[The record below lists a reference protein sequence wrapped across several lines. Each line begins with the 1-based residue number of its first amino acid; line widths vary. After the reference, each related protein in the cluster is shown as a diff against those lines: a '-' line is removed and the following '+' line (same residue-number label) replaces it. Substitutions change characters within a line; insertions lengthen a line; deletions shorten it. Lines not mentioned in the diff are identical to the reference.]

1 MCGSEPE
8 SDLHLFLFGSV
19 ARVIWFGI
27 AGVRTPRWCSSS
39 MLEFFKNV
47 FIWTTIDKSYLAD
60 FLFRMLIIFDTI
72 WQLRNKVRVDG
83 IQLDA
88 DSLVSKTRKYI
99 FMYEGLLNATCQSN
113 MHVGLQDSRAE
124 NEHVAL
130 SHVCSGFMTCLLMDF
145 VLFRMIL
152 LLGHQLILINFF
164 VLLSMQNMEQG
175 LVA

>member
-8 SDLHLFLFGSV
+8 FDLHLFLFGSV

-39 MLEFFKNV
+39 MLEFIKNV

-99 FMYEGLLNATCQSN
+99 SMYEGC
-113 MHVGLQDSRAE
+113 
-124 NEHVAL
+124 
-130 SHVCSGFMTCLLMDF
+130 
-145 VLFRMIL
+145 
-152 LLGHQLILINFF
+152 
-164 VLLSMQNMEQG
+164 
-175 LVA
+175 